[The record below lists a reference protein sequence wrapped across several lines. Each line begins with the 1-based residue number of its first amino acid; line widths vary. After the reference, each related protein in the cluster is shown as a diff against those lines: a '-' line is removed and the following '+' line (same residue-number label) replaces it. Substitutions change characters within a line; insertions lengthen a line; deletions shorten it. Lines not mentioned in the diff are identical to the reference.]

1 MYWFKKQWI
10 EIASSTLTTVVL
22 LLVSITPAFSQSAP
36 NGKVKATTRDESDKP
51 VAGVLVEVKKDN
63 AVVSSGTSDEKGEV
77 NLAGVPAG
85 TYEIAVS
92 KTGFEPLSQPDVVVS
107 ETTPIEVV
115 FVMVPKVEIKDTVN
129 VKAASDQKIEQ
140 TASTPTE
147 LQRATVKDLPGKPA
161 TVTDTL
167 PLVPGVVRSPQGEIK
182 ISGSGEHRSAL
193 IVNSADVTDPAT
205 GQFGVTVPVDS
216 VESIN
221 VFKTPYRAQCG
232 RFTAGVVSVETRRGG
247 EKWDY
252 ELNDPLPEYRIRSG
266 HLRGIQE
273 ASPRFVFNGPI
284 IPGKL
289 YF

>member
-1 MYWFKKQWI
+1 MYWLNKQWPGRGSAI
-10 EIASSTLTTVVL
+10 VIVLVL
-22 LLVSITPAFSQSAP
+22 LLANLAPARGQSAS
-36 NGKVKATTRDESDKP
+36 NGKLKASARDESDKP

-63 AVVSSGTSDEKGEV
+63 TTLASGTSDEKGEV
-77 NLAGVPAG
+77 HLSDIPPG

-92 KTGFEPLSQPDVVVS
+92 KTGFEPMNQPDLVVTAS
-107 ETTPIEVV
+107 TPVEVV
-115 FVMVPKVEIKDTVN
+115 FIMVAKVELKDTVN
-129 VKAASDQKIEQ
+129 VKAGSDQKIEQ
-140 TASTPTE
+140 SSSAPTE
-147 LQRATVKDLPGKPA
+147 LQRATVKDIPGKPG
-161 TVTDTL
+161 TVADTL

-216 VESIN
+216 VESIS
-221 VFKTPYRAQCG
+221 VFKTPYLAQFG

-266 HLRGIQE
+266 HLRGVQE
-273 ASPRFVFNGPI
+273 A
-284 IPGKL
+284 
-289 YF
+289 